1 MGNVLLSIAALV
13 VIALIVA
20 AIGWMLQSRGPKHA
34 SNDSP
39 TAKDIGA
46 VTGILGGDIK
56 GAAVEQYAL
65 QQKENATGEKA
76 TFRDAAMVAAMQQSA
91 KKASS
96 GNKANPLN

>member
-1 MGNVLLSIAALV
+1 MGNVLLSLVALV

-20 AIGWMLQSRGPKHA
+20 AIGWMLKPRGPKRV

-46 VTGILGGDIK
+46 VTGVLGGDIK
-56 GAAVEQYAL
+56 DAAVAQYAL

-91 KKASS
+91 KKASNGDEAS
-96 GNKANPLN
+96 PLS

>member
-1 MGNVLLSIAALV
+1 MGNVLLSIAALI

-20 AIGWMLQSRGPKHA
+20 AVGWMLKARDPKRA
-34 SNDSP
+34 STDSP

-46 VTGILGGDIK
+46 VTGMLGGDIQD
-56 GAAVEQYAL
+56 AAVAKYAL

-91 KKASS
+91 KKASGGDNAS
-96 GNKANPLN
+96 PLS